1 MRKDILPTLHYLKKF
16 SSLRGN
22 PLDCKDFVLK
32 SSSNKIEEW
41 GLFQVQD
48 LK

>member
-1 MRKDILPTLHYLKKF
+1 MRKNILPALYYLKNS

-22 PLDCKDFVLK
+22 PLDCKYFVLK

>member
-1 MRKDILPTLHYLKKF
+1 MRKNILPTLHYLKNS

-32 SSSNKIEEW
+32 CSSNKIEEW
-41 GLFQVQD
+41 GVFQVQD